1 MVTNDLP
8 ADSSIEGIVIPLL
21 YPFMLLLG
29 FYLIV
34 NGQLTPGGGF
44 QGGAIIGTVFVARY
58 LVYPVEDISVDR
70 MHLLERLFLAFVLL
84 VPVLLLFSGVLQE
97 HPGLRRAYLLAMD
110 LLIGSEVGLGLG
122 VVVFRFGFFQGVG
135 KEWR

>member
-1 MVTNDLP
+1 MADNLP
-8 ADSSIEGIVIPLL
+8 ADSSIVRIVVPLL

-44 QGGAIIGTVFVARY
+44 QGGAIIGTVFLARY
-58 LVYPVEDISVDR
+58 LVYPVEDINVDK

-84 VPVLLLFSGVLQE
+84 VPVLFLFSGMLHE
-97 HPGLRRAYLLAMD
+97 YPGLRRAYLLAMD
-110 LLIGSEVGLGLG
+110 LLIGAEVGLGLG